1 MISCV
6 LLGTR
11 ALFLCP
17 GRDWLSGIRLQPGSA
32 PRTTPRGA
40 IQLCGPAIGI
50 LWSPTSSGRLLFVL
64 ETEVHAW
71 GRVPGIGEIFF
82 KPVRL
87 GRAVAVTMSCLFTV
101 PTKLPCCPSLAWYN
115 LGLLIHFAVCQWVI
129 YIFCQGEIYVGV
141 ISAIFFKTKQNKTC
155 LSDPGWKYRCISQF

>member
-1 MISCV
+1 M
-6 LLGTR
+6 
-11 ALFLCP
+11 
-17 GRDWLSGIRLQPGSA
+17 
-32 PRTTPRGA
+32 
-40 IQLCGPAIGI
+40 
-50 LWSPTSSGRLLFVL
+50 
-64 ETEVHAW
+64 
-71 GRVPGIGEIFF
+71 FF

-141 ISAIFFKTKQNKTC
+141 ISAIFFKTKQNKTKLAC
-155 LSDPGWKYRCISQF
+155 LTQDGNIDAFHNFEARCTDTHNIVLDTMTEILGVQE